1 MKDTMSDREAYEL
14 RISLLKEQ
22 LELQIT
28 LRKKAETR
36 SLMYN
41 NRLNNLRKKIAN
53 YFGVTFREIKTN
65 PDFSYWKV

>member
-1 MKDTMSDREAYEL
+1 MNDTMSDREAYEL

-53 YFGVTFREIKTN
+53 YFGVTFTEIKTN
-65 PDFSYWKV
+65 PHWKV

>member
-14 RISLLKEQ
+14 RISLLKQQ

-28 LRKKAETR
+28 LRKKAETK

-53 YFGVTFREIKTN
+53 YFGVTFGEIRRH
-65 PDFSYWKV
+65 PHWKV

>member
-1 MKDTMSDREAYEL
+1 MTNTMSDREAYEI
-14 RISLLKEQ
+14 RISLLKQQ
-22 LELQIT
+22 LEVQIK

-53 YFGVTFREIKTN
+53 YFGVSTKVIT
-65 PDFSYWKV
+65 DHGTWKV